1 MFCPNCGNKLI
12 DGARFCDACGTK
24 IEFAP
29 NTQPIEPPVENDEQ
43 AAPVETPTASPIGSE
58 PEQTPAPEI
67 KQEPEPTPTPEP
79 VPTPEP
85 APEPTQEPAPASA
98 PAETVDETP
107 NRQNFSAAA
116 TIGETALGSIKSTAF
131 GAATAAIPGPM
142 KVIGGSVKQFFSS
155 IKSSLKDPKRLIPAI
170 VLAVLWLAIGI
181 IQAAGWNPV
190 PVKIISFL
198 TFAQAGMNGGFFGAV
213 GGIIGKTVFAGA
225 GASLVNSLT
234 NKNKGKKRSFGETAK
249 GALGVSLDTLWAYLT
264 GIGAAM
270 LLYLFISGGATRI
283 SFMGGIAAAF
293 LSARAALN
301 NGFLRRLLGS
311 FTKRKSPSD
320 PNVQGLI
327 RGLSVGFGAAALIGL
342 ANINLILIITG
353 SVLLVGG
360 VVMMILQATGVVKLG
375 KEAAKQ

>member
-1 MFCPNCGNKLI
+1 MS
-12 DGARFCDACGTK
+12 A
-24 IEFAP
+24 
-29 NTQPIEPPVENDEQ
+29 QPENQ
-43 AAPVETPTASPIGSE
+43 
-58 PEQTPAPEI
+58 
-67 KQEPEPTPTPEP
+67 
-79 VPTPEP
+79 
-85 APEPTQEPAPASA
+85 ASA
-98 PAETVDETP
+98 AENVFETKSLEFDAHSSP
-107 NRQNFSAAA
+107 GEVSFKSVGNAAA
-116 TIGETALGSIKSTAF
+116 DAATSAIPSPLKVIGASIKSF
-131 GAATAAIPGPM
+131 G
-142 KVIGGSVKQFFSS
+142 
-155 IKSSLKDPKRLIPAI
+155 SSLSSLFKNPKKLIPAI

-225 GASLVNSLT
+225 VASLVNSLT

-249 GALGVSLDTLWAYLT
+249 GAFGVSLNTLWAYLT

-311 FTKRKSPSD
+311 FTKRKSPSN
-320 PNVQGLI
+320 PNVQGI
-327 RGLSVGFGAAALIGL
+327 VRGLSVGFGAAALIGL

-360 VVMMILQATGVVKLG
+360 GVMMILQATGVVKLG
-375 KEAAKQ
+375 KGASVQ